1 MFLNSLFVAKKQKYK
16 EHTAACNP
24 CLKRSVNKTK
34 KQRAAGG
41 CAGPVQNS
49 ATMGEW
55 KEKQRVVSSM
65 RTANVHCSSES
76 TEMHTAETEFKKK
89 KKKQLIALKEKQ
101 INSWG
106 ERCFCS
112 VLCLQSRGKGQEGMC
127 STRSGVTGKE
137 SD

>member
-1 MFLNSLFVAKKQKYK
+1 MFLNFLFVAKKQKYK

-41 CAGPVQNS
+41 CAGPVQYS
-49 ATMGEW
+49 ATTGEW
-55 KEKQRVVSSM
+55 KEKQRVISSV

-89 KKKQLIALKEKQ
+89 KKTAHCFKGKTNQLL
-101 INSWG
+101 G
-106 ERCFCS
+106 
-112 VLCLQSRGKGQEGMC
+112 GKMLLFSFVPAEQ
-127 STRSGVTGKE
+127 RRRPRRNV
-137 SD
+137 